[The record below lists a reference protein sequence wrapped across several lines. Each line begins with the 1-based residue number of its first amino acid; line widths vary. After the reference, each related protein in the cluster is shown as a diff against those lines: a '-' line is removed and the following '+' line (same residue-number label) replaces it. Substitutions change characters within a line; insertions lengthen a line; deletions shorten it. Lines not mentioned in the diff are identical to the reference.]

1 MQGIHRRS
9 FIYRIALFA
18 LDFIFV
24 ILALILSTTLRIEL
38 GIGRAAIA
46 SAFQPPLILYP
57 IAGFFWVYALYL
69 MKVYVPIYSKPFWQE
84 LQRLLFG
91 HIIASFLFFGL
102 LYLLYRDFSRL
113 QAIYLVVLIY
123 VFLLLL
129 RIGVRIYFSWRGF
142 NHNRPY
148 RFLIVGV
155 GSHAQRVSEK
165 LQTLTK
171 QGIQLM
177 GYIQEAPSSMVTIP
191 PSNLIVSSIDKVNE
205 VVNDFHID
213 EVIIALDNQDSVNL
227 HELVNQ
233 LGQTSV
239 TIRLAVDF
247 SELAYFEMSIDA
259 MVGVPLI
266 GLREPIF
273 SPTQK
278 LLKRILDV
286 ILSGLGLI
294 ILSPLLLLISYAIK
308 RDTKGSIIIQQSRVG
323 QFSKPF
329 TMYKFR
335 SMYADAPNQ
344 SYEWLEHKRADD
356 PRITPVGKIIRRWSL
371 DELPQLFN
379 VLRGDMS
386 LVGPRPELPEMVDM
400 YQSWQ
405 KKRFEVPQGMTGWWQ
420 INGRSDKPMFE
431 NTEYDLY
438 YITHYSVWMD
448 IFILIRTISA
458 VISGRGAY

>member
-9 FIYRIALFA
+9 FVYRIALFA

-38 GIGRAAIA
+38 GIGRSAIA

-57 IAGFFWVYALYL
+57 IAGLFWVYAFYL
-69 MKVYVPIYSKPFWQE
+69 MKVYIPIYSKPFWQE

-129 RIGVRIYFSWRGF
+129 RICVRIYFSWRGF
-142 NHNRPY
+142 NYNRPY
-148 RFLIVGV
+148 RFLIIGV
-155 GSHAQRVSEK
+155 GSHAQRVGEK
-165 LQTLTK
+165 IKTIRQ
-171 QGIQLM
+171 QGIELV
-177 GYIQEAPSSMVTIP
+177 GYIQQSQATQITIP
-191 PSNLIVSSIDKVNE
+191 SNDMVNHIDE
-205 VVNDFHID
+205 VETVIETQHID

-227 HELVNQ
+227 HELVNL
-233 LGQTSV
+233 LGQTSA

-247 SELAYFEMSIDA
+247 SELAYFEMSIDT

-278 LLKRILDV
+278 LLKRVLDV

-294 ILSPLLLLISYAIK
+294 ILSPVLFLISYAIK
-308 RDTKGSIIIQQSRVG
+308 QDTKGSIIIQQNRVG
-323 QFSKPF
+323 QFGKPF

-344 SYEWLEHKRADD
+344 SYEWNEHKRADD

-386 LVGPRPELPEMVDM
+386 LVGPRPEMPEMVGK

-448 IFILIRTISA
+448 IFILIRTLSA